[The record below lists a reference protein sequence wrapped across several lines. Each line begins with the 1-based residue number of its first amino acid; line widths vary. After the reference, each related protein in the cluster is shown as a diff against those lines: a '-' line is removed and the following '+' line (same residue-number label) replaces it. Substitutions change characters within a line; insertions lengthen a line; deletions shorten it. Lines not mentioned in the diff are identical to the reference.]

1 MIELHRLNKK
11 PFFLNHRMI
20 ETVEQNPDTTIHLIN
35 GQSIIVLETPEEIQN
50 KIIEFERKIFYDKI
64 IKITDKQD

>member
-11 PFFLNHRMI
+11 SFFLNHRLI
-20 ETVEQNPDTTIHLIN
+20 ETIESNPDTTIHLTN
-35 GQSIIVLETPEEIQN
+35 GQSIIVRETPEQIQN

-64 IKITDKQD
+64 IKIVDKS

>member
-11 PFFLNHRMI
+11 SFFLNHRLI
-20 ETVEQNPDTTIHLIN
+20 ETIESNPDTTIHLMN
-35 GQSIIVLETPEEIQN
+35 GQSIIVRESPEEIQN

-64 IKITDKQD
+64 IKIVDKS